1 MNVAIPQAA
10 LSLIEAAEGFRTT
23 KYRDVSGLWT
33 IGYGHRMTPAEVK
46 AGLNQI
52 TPQMAVL
59 LLQQDATQAMYT
71 VQACSNGRALNDN
84 QLSALLSLCYN
95 IGSGSFRSSTLVK
108 LLRSLPTVSDPQIA
122 DQFLVWDKAVVD
134 GKLVEVPGLLDRRQK
149 ERSLYIA
156 PVTAT
161 GGSAATLADTALKQ
175 G

>member
-1 MNVAIPQAA
+1 MNLVIPQAGIA
-10 LSLIEAAEGFRTT
+10 LIEAAEGFRTT

-52 TPQMAVL
+52 TPQTAL
-59 LLQQDATQAMYT
+59 LLLMQDTQSAMYC

-84 QLSALLSLCYN
+84 QSSALLSLCYN
-95 IGSGSFRSSTLVK
+95 IGAGAFRSSTLVR
-108 LLRSLPTVSDPQIA
+108 LLRTLPTVADQQIA

-149 ERSLYIA
+149 ERALYMTT
-156 PVTAT
+156 PAT
-161 GGSAATLADTALKQ
+161 GGSAATLADTTLKQ